1 MSGQKQRTT
10 FAKQQRERARMEK
23 AAEKR
28 KRREERKLGIEEPAG
43 DGRLHSDVIDPND
56 PYTWRSTSRAG
67 ASSPSTTLLVDRG
80 RVIRTVPVQTKEI
93 RWLQAL

>member
-28 KRREERKLGIEEPAG
+28 RRREARKLGQDDTPEVEEEP
-43 DGRLHSDVIDPND
+43 LDPND
-56 PYTWRSTSRAG
+56 PYFLAKYFAREA
-67 ASSPSTTLLVDRG
+67 
-80 RVIRTVPVQTKEI
+80 E
-93 RWLQAL
+93 

>member
-28 KRREERKLGIEEPAG
+28 KRREERKLGEGFGPD
-43 DGRLHSDVIDPND
+43 DGHVPYILDLNGLPIDPETGAPLPLDVLRVDGAEPVND
-56 PYTWRSTSRAG
+56 A
-67 ASSPSTTLLVDRG
+67 ARG
-80 RVIRTVPVQTKEI
+80 VE
-93 RWLQAL
+93 

>member
-28 KRREERKLGIEEPAG
+28 KRREDRKLGL
-43 DGRLHSDVIDPND
+43 DGSDEFGGVGGEGGFDEFGRPLDAFGNVIDPLARPADPLDDTIGEPVDDEND
-56 PYTWRSTSRAG
+56 VARS
-67 ASSPSTTLLVDRG
+67 VD
-80 RVIRTVPVQTKEI
+80 
-93 RWLQAL
+93 